1 MTTITDSTNECSQK
15 CECSIFDNISYFKP
29 GTSSDYLT
37 LIPSDVSS
45 KVLSF
50 QGINYSC
57 SSIDVYV
64 GAKNKYT
71 NPVDG
76 ELVVVC
82 KTEGGEL
89 LYVCIPIS
97 TSGKN
102 TGASILEDIVEDYSK
117 KQLIDF
123 SLLDL
128 ISLNTECYTYTA
140 IGDAV
145 VIAFDSGYA
154 IFIEENTTLDSL
166 KKFTKTP
173 SYSLAKISALS
184 EITLNNKGITN
195 GGTTDDIYIDCS
207 PTDNDSN
214 ASPILVEKKRSKF
227 SLDGILGSS
236 KDIGI
241 YLVYAFFFI
250 AVLFAVNYLFK
261 LIK

>member
-1 MTTITDSTNECSQK
+1 MTTIGTYTNECSQK
-15 CECSIFDNISYFKP
+15 CECNIFDNVSYFKP
-29 GTSSDYLT
+29 LTPSDYLT
-37 LIPSDVSS
+37 LIPSDISS

-57 SSIDVYV
+57 SSIDVYN
-64 GAKNKYT
+64 GAKNTYT
-71 NPVDG
+71 NKVNG
-76 ELVVVC
+76 ELIVVC
-82 KTEGGEL
+82 KTEGGKL

-102 TGASILEDIVEDYSK
+102 TGAIILEDIVEDYSK

-145 VIAFDSGYA
+145 VIAFDSDYA
-154 IFIEENTTLDSL
+154 IFIENYTLDIL
-166 KKFTKTP
+166 KKFTKNP
-173 SYSLAKISALS
+173 SYSLAKIS

-207 PTDNDSN
+207 PTDDGSN
-214 ASPILVEKKRSKF
+214 TTEKLVEKKRSKF
-227 SLDGILGSS
+227 SLDGVLGSS

-241 YLVYAFFFI
+241 YLVYAFFFV